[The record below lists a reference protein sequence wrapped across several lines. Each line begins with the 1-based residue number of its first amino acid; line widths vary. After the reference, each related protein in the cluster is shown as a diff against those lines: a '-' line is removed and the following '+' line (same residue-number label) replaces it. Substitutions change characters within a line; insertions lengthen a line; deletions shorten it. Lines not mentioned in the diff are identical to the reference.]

1 MAQHNLR
8 VVMGFEVRRTLTTR
22 RFWISTLV
30 VPVVIGIVF
39 ALIFLSNSSTSSSV
53 DSQKNSKLAFS
64 YSDASG
70 QINDA
75 IATQLGG
82 TKVTDAERAIA
93 EVKSGKLDA
102 YFDYPQNPAKQAVKA
117 YGVDEGIFANGK
129 YSSIATQLL
138 QLSAQQKIGSPE
150 LASLA
155 QGHVDVTSVTYKD
168 GQVAGGFSALIP
180 PLFFLLIFYVVILL
194 LGNQMLSST
203 LEEKENRV
211 TEMILTTVNPT
222 TLIVGKIASLFIIGL
237 VQVLVFVLPVV
248 IGYLFFR
255 ESLALPGF
263 DLSTLS
269 FDPQKMIVGAL
280 LLIGGFVLFTGTLVA
295 IGAAM
300 PSVKDAGAFFGMMMA
315 LIFVPFYIVTLIVS
329 DPSAFI
335 VQVFTYFPFSA
346 PVTAM
351 LRNGFGSLEL
361 WQSAIIIVELFGL
374 GYLVLRLA
382 VRLFRFGSI
391 EYTRKVSLKTALA
404 RQK

>member
-8 VVMGFEVRRTLTTR
+8 VVVGFEVRRTLTTK
-22 RFWISTLV
+22 RFWISTLI
-30 VPVVIGIVF
+30 VPVVLGIVF
-39 ALIFLSNSSTSSSV
+39 ALIFISNSSTSNSV
-53 DSQKNSKLAFS
+53 DSQKDAKLAFS

-70 QINDA
+70 QIDEA
-75 IATQLGG
+75 LATQMGG
-82 TKVTDAERAIA
+82 TAVTDGAKAIA
-93 EVKSGKLDA
+93 EVKAGKLDA
-102 YFDYPQNPAKQAVKA
+102 YFAYPQNPAKQSVKT

-138 QLSAQQKIGSPE
+138 QLSAQKQVGDQ
-150 LASLA
+150 SLTA
-155 QGHVDVTSVTYKD
+155 LVQGHVDVSSVAYKD
-168 GQVAGGFSALIP
+168 GHVAGGFSALIP

-222 TLIVGKIASLFIIGL
+222 TLIVGKIVSLFIIGV
-237 VQVLVFVLPVV
+237 VQVLVFALPVI

-263 DLSTLS
+263 DLSTLT

-280 LLIGGFVLFTGTLVA
+280 LLVGGFVLFTGTLVA

-315 LIFVPFYIVTLIVS
+315 LIFIPFYIVTLIVS
-329 DPSAFI
+329 DPNAFI

-351 LRNGFGSLEL
+351 LRNSFGSLEL
-361 WQSAIIIVELFGL
+361 WQSAIIVIELFGL
-374 GYLVLRLA
+374 GYVALRLA

>member
-8 VVMGFEVRRTLTTR
+8 VVMGFEVRRTLTTK

-39 ALIFLSNSSTSSSV
+39 ALVFLSNSSTSNSV
-53 DSQKNSKLAFS
+53 DSQKNAKLAFS

-75 IATQLGG
+75 IASKLGG
-82 TKVTDAERAIA
+82 TKVTDGDQAIA
-93 EVKSGKLDA
+93 EVKAGKLDA
-102 YFDYPQNPAKQAVKA
+102 YFAYPQHPAKQAVKA
-117 YGVDEGIFANGK
+117 YGTDEGVFANGK
-129 YSSIATQLL
+129 YSSLATTVL
-138 QLSAQQKIGSPE
+138 QLSAQQAIGSPE
-150 LASLA
+150 LAALA
-155 QGHVDVTSVTYKD
+155 QGQVEVTSVTYKD
-168 GQVAGGFSALIP
+168 GKVAGGISALVP
-180 PLFFLLIFYVVILL
+180 PLFFLVIFYVVILL

-222 TLIVGKIASLFIIGL
+222 TLIVGKIAALFVIGL
-237 VQVLVFVLPVV
+237 VQVLVFALPVI

-263 DLSTLS
+263 DISSLV

-315 LIFVPFYIVTLIVS
+315 LIFIPFYIVTLIVS

-335 VQVFTYFPFSA
+335 VQLFTYFPFSA

>member
-8 VVMGFEVRRTLTTR
+8 VVIGFEVRRTLTTK

-39 ALIFLSNSSTSSSV
+39 ALIFLSNSSTSNSV
-53 DSQKNSKLAFS
+53 DSQKSAKLAFS

-70 QINDA
+70 QVNDA
-75 IATQLGG
+75 LATTMGG
-82 TKVTDAERAIA
+82 TKVTDGGQAIA
-93 EVKSGKLDA
+93 DVKSGQLDA
-102 YFDYPQNPAKQAVKA
+102 YFAYPKDPTKQSVKA
-117 YGVDEGIFANGK
+117 YGADQGIFANGK

-138 QLSAQQKIGSPE
+138 QLSAQQEIGSPE
-150 LASLA
+150 LAALA
-155 QGHVDVTSVTYKD
+155 QGHVDVKSVTYKD
-168 GQVAGGFSALIP
+168 GQEAGGFSALIP

-211 TEMILTTVNPT
+211 TEMILTTVDPT
-222 TLIVGKIASLFIIGL
+222 TLIVGKIVSLFVIGV
-237 VQVLVFVLPVV
+237 VQVLVFVLPV
-248 IGYLFFR
+248 ILGYVFFR

-263 DLSTLS
+263 DLSTLT

-315 LIFVPFYIVTLIVS
+315 LIFIPFYIVSLIVS
-329 DPSAFI
+329 DPNAFI

-361 WQSAIIIVELFGL
+361 WQSVIIIFELFGL

-404 RQK
+404 RRK

>member
-1 MAQHNLR
+1 MTQHNLR
-8 VVMGFEVRRTLTTR
+8 VVVGFEVRRTLTTK

-39 ALIFLSNSSTSSSV
+39 ALVFLSNSSTSSSV
-53 DSQKNSKLAFS
+53 DSQKNAKLAFS

-75 IATQLGG
+75 IASKLGG
-82 TKVTDAERAIA
+82 TKVTDGDQAIA
-93 EVKSGKLDA
+93 EVKSGTLDA
-102 YFDYPQNPAKQAVKA
+102 YFAYPANPAKQPVKT

-129 YSSIATQLL
+129 YSSIATTVL
-138 QLSAQQKIGSPE
+138 QLSAQQAIGSPE
-150 LASLA
+150 LTALA

-168 GQVAGGFSALIP
+168 GEVAGGINALVP
-180 PLFFLLIFYVVILL
+180 PLFFLVIFYVVILL

-222 TLIVGKIASLFIIGL
+222 TLIVGKIVSLFIVAV
-237 VQVLVFVLPVV
+237 VQVLVFALPVIV
-248 IGYLFFR
+248 GYLFFR

-263 DLSTLS
+263 DISTLI
-269 FDPQKMIVGAL
+269 FDPQRMIVGAL
-280 LLIGGFVLFTGTLVA
+280 ILIGGFILFTGTLVA

-315 LIFVPFYIVTLIVS
+315 LIFIPFYIVTLIVS
-329 DPSAFI
+329 DPNAFI

-351 LRNGFGSLEL
+351 LRNGFGSLEW

-374 GYLVLRLA
+374 GYVALKLA

-404 RQK
+404 RRK

>member
-8 VVMGFEVRRTLTTR
+8 VVMGFEVRRTLTTK

-39 ALIFLSNSSTSSSV
+39 ALVFLSNSSTSNSV
-53 DSQKNSKLAFS
+53 DSQKNAKLAFS

-75 IATQLGG
+75 IASKLGG
-82 TKVTDAERAIA
+82 TKVTDGDQAIA

-102 YFDYPQNPAKQAVKA
+102 YFAYPQHPAKQAVKA
-117 YGVDEGIFANGK
+117 YGTDEGVFANGK
-129 YSSIATQLL
+129 YSSLATTVL
-138 QLSAQQKIGSPE
+138 QLSAQQAIGSPE
-150 LASLA
+150 LAALA
-155 QGHVDVTSVTYKD
+155 QGQVEVTSVTYKD
-168 GQVAGGFSALIP
+168 GKVAGGISALVP
-180 PLFFLLIFYVVILL
+180 PLFFLVIFYVVILL

-222 TLIVGKIASLFIIGL
+222 TLIVGKIAALFVIGL
-237 VQVLVFVLPVV
+237 VQVLVFALPVI

-263 DLSTLS
+263 DISSLV

-315 LIFVPFYIVTLIVS
+315 LIFIPFYIVTLIVS

-335 VQVFTYFPFSA
+335 VQLFTYFPFSA